1 MSERELRIAA
11 NEALFGAVNEQIVAL
26 GAALPGHQA
35 EPFSIVCECGSPH
48 CTERID
54 IDPHLYEQVRA
65 QPARFVVLPA
75 HVIPDIE
82 QVVTSHDRYVLVD
95 KDEPVRSLLEDVQP
109 AASTQQPAG

>member
-1 MSERELRIAA
+1 MSERELRLAA

-26 GAALPGHQA
+26 GAALPGDQE
-35 EPFSIVCECGSPH
+35 EPFSIVCECANPH
-48 CTERID
+48 CTQRME

-82 QVVTSHDRYVLVD
+82 QVVASHDRYVVVE

-109 AASTQQPAG
+109 AARTQQPAE